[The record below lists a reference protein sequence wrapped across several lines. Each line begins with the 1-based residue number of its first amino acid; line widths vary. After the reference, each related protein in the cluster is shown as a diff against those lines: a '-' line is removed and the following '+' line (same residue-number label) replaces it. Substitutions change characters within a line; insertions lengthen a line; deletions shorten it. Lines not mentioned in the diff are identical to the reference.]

1 MLETRRIMASIDP
14 SYEVEGPRYDV
25 NQLMEVAS
33 TPAGRA
39 ARTTAS
45 GQMLTLTELQTRLEF
60 AALLETRR
68 RMEREPLDDKFM
80 PGLADRFVAE
90 NPCPTS
96 YRGARPKRTS
106 MRRPEDHPATNLTI
120 ALTVASSSSE
130 HTMRQMAGT
139 SFTQP
144 RGVGSELPAR
154 SIPPRT
160 NRRDVPLRPQPPS
173 R

>member
-68 RMEREPLDDKFM
+68 RMERRSSTTLGLDRVLRDSVRVVEGASKRSQWPFAGSSGS
-80 PGLADRFVAE
+80 PQTTKIQLSIA
-90 NPCPTS
+90 CPKPRS
-96 YRGARPKRTS
+96 ART
-106 MRRPEDHPATNLTI
+106 
-120 ALTVASSSSE
+120 
-130 HTMRQMAGT
+130 
-139 SFTQP
+139 
-144 RGVGSELPAR
+144 AR
-154 SIPPRT
+154 KSP
-160 NRRDVPLRPQPPS
+160 
-173 R
+173 